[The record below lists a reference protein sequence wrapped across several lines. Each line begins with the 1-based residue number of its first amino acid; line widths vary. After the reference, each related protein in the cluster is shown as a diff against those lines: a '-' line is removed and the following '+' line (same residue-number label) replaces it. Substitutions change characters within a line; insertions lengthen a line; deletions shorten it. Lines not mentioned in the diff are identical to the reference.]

1 MQELFLIRHA
11 VTDMA
16 GSLCGQ
22 VDPPLNATGKEQA
35 NALAVSLKSWNIHRL
50 YASDLRRALQT
61 ALPLAVLWDT
71 AIKARSDL
79 REISFGAWEGK
90 RWSDVRAD
98 QPKLRAMESSPQLSA
113 PGGESFPLFRDRIL
127 HALREIVA
135 DPGSSQAAA
144 IVTHLGVI
152 RLILSE
158 LRLAG
163 RIWDPQQR
171 IDYCAVYRI
180 RIDGRSFELSDLQ
193 TKNHHIP
200 SQRVGKNVI
209 R

>member
-1 MQELFLIRHA
+1 
-11 VTDMA
+11 MA

-22 VDPPLNATGKEQA
+22 VDPPLNATGREQA
-35 NALAVSLKSWNIHRL
+35 NALAVSLEDWNIQRL
-50 YASDLRRALQT
+50 YASDLLRALQT
-61 ALPLAVLWDT
+61 ALPLAALWDT
-71 AIKARSDL
+71 AIQPRTDL

-90 RWSDVRAD
+90 RWSEVRAD
-98 QPKLRAMESSPQLSA
+98 QPKLLAMESSLELSA
-113 PGGESFPLFRDRIL
+113 PDGEPFALFRDRIV
-127 HALREIVA
+127 HALSEIVA
-135 DPGSSQAAA
+135 DLGSSQAGA

-163 RIWDPQQR
+163 KIWDPQQR

-180 RIDGRSFELSDLQ
+180 RIDGDSSELLELR
-193 TKNHHIP
+193 TRNHRIP
-200 SQRVGKNVI
+200 SERVGKNVI

>member
-1 MQELFLIRHA
+1 
-11 VTDMA
+11 
-16 GSLCGQ
+16 
-22 VDPPLNATGKEQA
+22 VDPPLNATGREQA
-35 NALAVSLKSWNIHRL
+35 NALAVSLKSRNIHRL

-61 ALPLAVLWDT
+61 ALPLAVLWEST
-71 AIKARSDL
+71 IKARSDL

-98 QPKLRAMESSPQLSA
+98 QPKVPAMESSFELSA
-113 PGGESFPLFRDRIL
+113 PGGEPFGLFRDRTL
-127 HALREIVA
+127 HALSEIVA
-135 DPGSSQAAA
+135 DLGSSQAAA

-163 RIWDPQQR
+163 TIWDPQQR
-171 IDYCAVYRI
+171 IGYCAVYRI
-180 RIDGRSFELSDLQ
+180 RIDGDCCELLDLQ
-193 TKNHHIP
+193 TKNQHIP